1 MNCWVLPVEVTI
13 NFSLVQTVRCLC
25 EILPRNRH
33 IFLSITAWLYFN
45 KLFSH
50 LTPPARDSDNNV
62 GNNPRCWPN
71 TCQGLRSVSTDFS
84 RVWDQSLVWTSQKAS
99 SGDAEQN
106 YFSGDAAEAEGKENV
121 ADLGATDIT
130 QTSRCTGPMVA
141 PGHRSP
147 PAAWQGEQF
156 ANMHCVCMILGWQ
169 KHLRSQAQG
178 GESSHTDTEHLQGWK
193 HNGSQQWLRACG
205 WWGKLEADKK
215 RGKKASVWCI

>member
-13 NFSLVQTVRCLC
+13 NFSLVQTVHCLC

-147 PAAWQGEQF
+147 PAARQGEQF
-156 ANMHCVCMILGWQ
+156 ANMHCV
-169 KHLRSQAQG
+169 HDLRVAGTPQV
-178 GESSHTDTEHLQGWK
+178 SSTGRGIFTHRHWASAGLKTQWEPTVTE
-193 HNGSQQWLRACG
+193 
-205 WWGKLEADKK
+205 
-215 RGKKASVWCI
+215 SVWVVGKTGGW